1 VAGGLSEKGLAMPV
15 DTRGFRDDHI
25 GKRLRVELQNG
36 EVDDI
41 NLLEL
46 TICEEPE
53 PCCGITYILNSAR
66 PSTVEKENGGVYWT
80 AFEAIR
86 NFQVIGD

>member
-1 VAGGLSEKGLAMPV
+1 MSV
-15 DTRGFRDDHI
+15 DIRGFRDDHI

-46 TICEEPE
+46 TICEEPRTLLRYYVHLE
-53 PCCGITYILNSAR
+53 FGLPIHR
-66 PSTVEKENGGVYWT
+66 
-80 AFEAIR
+80 
-86 NFQVIGD
+86 